1 MDIGTK
7 YKNKNGGGEYMNR
20 NFIYTQKKSVEMI
33 LKWKKSQTLS
43 PVILIKIKKYVKYEV
58 VGSKN
63 ENKYKLRNI
72 ILEDKTKL
80 KWQWIK

>member
-1 MDIGTK
+1 M
-7 YKNKNGGGEYMNR
+7 
-20 NFIYTQKKSVEMI
+20 
-33 LKWKKSQTLS
+33 KKSQTLS

-80 KWQWIK
+80 KCQ